1 MRYCPM
7 GVVPSPSRLP
17 EVAASPLCLT
27 RSRERAHSLCDSSS
41 QVSSARTT
49 LLVKQRADYS
59 FFAGP
64 LRVGDF
70 EHGHCVRGW
79 LNSELELDV

>member
-1 MRYCPM
+1 MTLSDSATPHWGLVSIVTGC
-7 GVVPSPSRLP
+7 
-17 EVAASPLCLT
+17 AT

-41 QVSSARTT
+41 QASSARTT

-70 EHGHCVRGW
+70 DHGHCIRGW